1 MEKKHYPCQY
11 PGTCKVTFGRPADL
25 ERHYMRVHTDA
36 NRKDSFPC
44 DYAKCPRSRSNA
56 SFTRKDHYRDHL
68 RDFHK
73 EDIGCAKGQNKGKD
87 RRQWEAKQ
95 KRWLEERNISHQ
107 HWRCASCLVKN
118 YFYQVGWE
126 CSSCGKTCEGER
138 ISARWRIVGEKSSL
152 EAGKSEESA
161 STSHQNCNVCKG
173 KSNLSGSWPPTCQA
187 SAPHQ
192 DFNAYE
198 DFSASQNCNACNGN
212 AWIEDVNRAWVACP
226 MHPYQDFSVF
236 GGTPWIQDTPIGIG
250 DKIIAPHQG
259 LSANPNT
266 HMLPVRQAKWPT
278 KRDRNQGWTSQERS
292 REAAQAAPQAPDTS
306 ASFDIHSDGFQ
317 EEIELRVDQDREH
330 VKPKYQRPKHDR
342 LYCKQCDSR
351 PEGFRGRHELR
362 RHQDREHSDPTYQKS
377 RHEDEDGLSRHREE
391 IQNPGE
397 EVYQPIQLLQE
408 PESPSLISDLCGKD

>member
-1 MEKKHYPCQY
+1 MEKKRYPCQY
-11 PGTCKVTFGRPADL
+11 PGTCKATFGRPADL
-25 ERHYMRVHTDA
+25 GRHYMWVHAAA

-107 HWRCASCLVKN
+107 HWRCACCLVKN

-126 CSSCGKTCEGER
+126 CSSCGRTCEGER

-226 MHPYQDFSVF
+226 MHSYQDFSVF

-250 DKIIAPHQG
+250 DKIIAPHQDFQPTQTPICYRLDKQSG
-259 LSANPNT
+259 QQNETAIKDGQ
-266 HMLPVRQAKWPT
+266 VR
-278 KRDRNQGWTSQERS
+278 N
-292 REAAQAAPQAPDTS
+292 EAAKPHRLHRKLQIPQQVLTS
-306 ASFDIHSDGFQ
+306 IRTA
-317 EEIELRVDQDREH
+317 
-330 VKPKYQRPKHDR
+330 
-342 LYCKQCDSR
+342 
-351 PEGFRGRHELR
+351 FRK
-362 RHQDREHSDPTYQKS
+362 KS
-377 RHEDEDGLSRHREE
+377 NFE
-391 IQNPGE
+391 
-397 EVYQPIQLLQE
+397 
-408 PESPSLISDLCGKD
+408 